1 LIDWLIGW
9 LVDWLVDWLVRYKLS
24 EVILKE
30 KNSTTVLKKP
40 GRKPEVK
47 LEQVIAAAER
57 LIQENRYITGWTLR
71 DVIGSGGPNYL
82 IKIWEQHQLDNGM
95 TNDEAEVQSDVY
107 ILPPELDGKINILLA
122 DVSQQINNF
131 AVESDALANQVAA
144 KKERAAYDTMI
155 STNKRLVEEQDLA
168 NRIIVDSDAELQL
181 IKEHIQTLEQ
191 QTVYQSKLYSELQA
205 KLEKVEDAH
214 IQTKSLLVTA
224 QKCLDDESK
233 KRVNTEKS
241 EIKLNTKLEVAL
253 IDKIDAIKELKKTQE
268 KLTEMI
274 TKFSI
279 HEEVIAEKNKLIAY
293 LETEI
298 GYRNNADNNS
308 L

>member
-1 LIDWLIGW
+1 MVGW
-9 LVDWLVDWLVRYKLS
+9 LVGWLVRYKLS

-144 KKERAAYDTMI
+144 KKARAAYDTMI

>member
-1 LIDWLIGW
+1 MIDWLIGW

>member
-1 LIDWLIGW
+1 M
-9 LVDWLVDWLVRYKLS
+9 
-24 EVILKE
+24 KE

-144 KKERAAYDTMI
+144 KKARAAYDTMI

>member
-1 LIDWLIGW
+1 M
-9 LVDWLVDWLVRYKLS
+9 
-24 EVILKE
+24 KE

-144 KKERAAYDTMI
+144 KKARAAYDTMI

-214 IQTKSLLVTA
+214 IQTKNLLVTA

-279 HEEVIAEKNKLIAY
+279 HEAVIAEKNKLIAY

>member
-1 LIDWLIGW
+1 LVGW
-9 LVDWLVDWLVRYKLS
+9 LVGWLVRYKLS

-144 KKERAAYDTMI
+144 KKARAAYDTMI